1 MAKYAK
7 PKKKTSASS
16 KRSLTPWIIGAGVV
30 FVLLIILAVFLNE
43 RGTSATI
50 EPPPVETEWIDRTR
64 MGNPQAVV
72 TVQAWEDFLCPAC
85 GDWQRM
91 IEPQLIADYVETGD
105 VLLEFKQF
113 PLQMHA
119 PGANMGAQASECAA
133 DQGAFWP
140 YHDRLFVE
148 AASRGQA
155 GFQLERLIDYAGDL
169 DLDEDAFRQCMT
181 SQKYR
186 TAVDESVNEAIRLG
200 LNSTPSI
207 LINGQPAEPFNY
219 DAIKAEID
227 RLLAESGS

>member
-7 PKKKTSASS
+7 PKKKTTSS
-16 KRSLTPWIIGAGVV
+16 KRSLTPWIIGAGVL
-30 FVLLIILAVFLNE
+30 FILLIVLAVFLNE
-43 RGTSATI
+43 RSATATI
-50 EPPPVETEWIDRTR
+50 EPPTVEEEWVNRSQL
-64 MGNPQAVV
+64 GNPEAVV

-85 GDWQRM
+85 GEWART
-91 IEPQLIADYVETGD
+91 IEPRLVAEYVETGD
-105 VLLEFKQF
+105 VILEFKQF

-119 PGANMGAQASECAA
+119 PGAIMGAQASECAA

-140 YHDRLFVE
+140 YHDRLFAE

-169 DLDEDAFRQCMT
+169 DLDEGEFRTCMT

-186 TAVDESVNEAIRLG
+186 SAVDASVSEAVSLG
-200 LNSTPSI
+200 LNSTPSV
-207 LINGQPAEPFNY
+207 LVNGQSMEPYDY
-219 DAIKAEID
+219 DALKAEID

>member
-1 MAKYAK
+1 MAKNAK
-7 PKKKTSASS
+7 PKKKTTKS

-43 RGTSATI
+43 RGTATVA
-50 EPPPVETEWIDRTR
+50 EPPAVETEWVNRSQ
-64 MGNPQAVV
+64 MGNPEATV

-85 GDWQRM
+85 GDWATT
-91 IEPQLIADYVETGD
+91 IESRLIADYVESGD
-105 VLLEFKQF
+105 VLLEFHQF

-140 YHDRLFVE
+140 YHDRLFAE

-155 GFQLERLIDYAGDL
+155 GFQLERLVDYAGDL
-169 DLDEDAFRQCMT
+169 DLDEDEFRQCMT

-200 LNSTPSI
+200 LNSTPSV
-207 LINGQPAEPFNY
+207 LVNGQSMEPFNY
-219 DAIKAEID
+219 DALTAEID

>member
-7 PKKKTSASS
+7 PKKKTTSS
-16 KRSLTPWIIGAGVV
+16 KRSLTPWIIGAGVL
-30 FVLLIILAVFLNE
+30 FILLIVLAVFLNE
-43 RGTSATI
+43 RSATATI
-50 EPPPVETEWIDRTR
+50 EPPAVEGEWVNRTQL
-64 MGNPQAVV
+64 GNPEATV
-72 TVQAWEDFLCPAC
+72 TVEAWEDFLCPAC
-85 GDWQRM
+85 GDWAQT
-91 IEPQLIADYVETGD
+91 IEPRLVAEYVETGD
-105 VLLEFKQF
+105 VILEFNQF

-119 PGANMGAQASECAA
+119 PGAIMGAQASECAA

-169 DLDEDAFRQCMT
+169 DLDEDEFRACMT

-186 TAVDESVNEAIRLG
+186 SAVDASVSEAIRLG
-200 LNSTPSI
+200 FNSTPSV
-207 LINGQPAEPFNY
+207 LVNGQPMDPFNY
-219 DAIKAEID
+219 DALKAEID